1 MFSEINKYRFRIQT
15 DGENSLD
22 HTLDHRTLRKRYIYY
37 GQKNSNFIPK
47 THQRTLDY
55 TDNLYIDEV

>member
-1 MFSEINKYRFRIQT
+1 MNDYCFYEINKYRFRIQT

-37 GQKNSNFIPK
+37 GQKNSNFIE
-47 THQRTLDY
+47 TL
-55 TDNLYIDEV
+55 LLHVP